1 MASFRQSNQFFITSK
16 LSCLCVGKCASLPL
30 EWCAKTPPAV
40 TIYLSFSLR
49 TASCIIKDALFI
61 VISIENANSNV
72 DTIKCTKKH
81 NATGNIIV
89 VLYYLSIFY
98 YISSLWQR
106 TRSTFF
112 HRRRHHFIIAHI
124 YCFTTFHDLMMQW
137 GCIFLLLFG
146 VRVVAPCKRL
156 KESATSAVEIG
167 YQVKKRPKN
176 AK

>member
-112 HRRRHHFIIAHI
+112 HRRRHILLSHTFIASLH
-124 YCFTTFHDLMMQW
+124 FHDLMMQW
-137 GCIFLLLFG
+137 GCIFCCYSGFVLWHH
-146 VRVVAPCKRL
+146 A
-156 KESATSAVEIG
+156 
-167 YQVKKRPKN
+167 N
-176 AK
+176 D